1 MKKYV
6 LLSGLSLVLIFTLWS
21 FSKED
26 AMDQGIVTIYYE
38 DFPERVM
45 FNERRITIIYPDGF
59 SETQEI
65 SVTGKE
71 NEFKGELTLNKRLNT
86 FYKRGYKLVGQSQSY
101 QNDMGRLFCYTLQ
114 K

>member
-1 MKKYV
+1 MKKSV
-6 LLSGLSLVLIFTLWS
+6 LLSGLSLVLMFTLWS

-26 AMDQGIVTIYYE
+26 AVDRGIVTIYYE
-38 DFPERVM
+38 DYMDRIVI
-45 FNERRITIIYPDGF
+45 NTKRITIIDADGF

-65 SVTGKE
+65 SVTRKE
-71 NEFKGELTLNKRLNT
+71 NEFKGELILNARLNT

-101 QNDMGRLFCYTLQ
+101 QNDVGRLFCYTLQ